1 MNEIE
6 NTAAM
11 EEIKAAEGIESSVPD
26 ADAAVAQAEEI
37 AAGAGKEPAENKQ
50 NKLKTVLIRTA
61 VTVLTTLVLLVAAVY
76 GAGFILVK
84 GPSQQMSNLFV
95 MTMRETSAM
104 KWVANLY
111 LSAEEIEAMETAGED
126 EAIAEMDATLVQIG
140 EGADSY
146 GLVDEDGDGII
157 LETVKGSGYVGYM
170 MIVLDPSRMMMG
182 TPLRFGYAGLTVEKM
197 VETYDCVAGVNG
209 GGFEDPNGTGKG
221 GIPKGMIVL
230 NGETDYCIEGRSYE
244 FVGFDDQ
251 YVLHTGKMTPE
262 EARAKNIQ
270 FGCSFGPV
278 LLVNGE
284 ETSIE
289 IFSGV
294 NPRTAIGQRA
304 DGAVLLLVVDGRQAY
319 SLGATYE
326 DLAQIMLDYGA
337 VNACNLDGGS
347 STVMWYN
354 DGYVNQCMTF
364 VGIRPIPTGFLVK
377 KLEG

>member
-6 NTAAM
+6 VTAAAVETETAEM
-11 EEIKAAEGIESSVPD
+11 IKNTVPNAE
-26 ADAAVAQAEEI
+26 AAVEQAQSLVTEPTKQHT
-37 AAGAGKEPAENKQ
+37 GK
-50 NKLKTVLIRTA
+50 LLTILCRTA
-61 VTVLTTLVLLVAAVY
+61 IVLLTTLVLLVVAVY

-111 LSAEEIEAMETAGED
+111 LSAEEIEAMETAGD
-126 EAIAEMDATLVQIG
+126 DDAIAEMDTTLVQIG
-140 EGADSY
+140 EGADAY

-157 LETVKGSGYVGYM
+157 VETVKGSGYVGYM
-170 MIVLDPSRMMMG
+170 MVVLDPSRLMMG
-182 TPLRFGYAGLTVEKM
+182 TPKKFGYAGLTVEKM
-197 VETYDCVAGVNG
+197 VETYDCVAGING
-209 GGFEDPNGTGKG
+209 GGFEDPNGAGKG

-230 NGETDYCIEGRSYE
+230 DGEPDYYVKGRAYE

-251 YVLHTGKMTPE
+251 YVLHTGKMTAE
-262 EARAKNIQ
+262 DVVAKNIQ

-284 ETSIE
+284 ETSID

-354 DGYVNQCMTF
+354 DGYINQCMTF

>member
-1 MNEIE
+1 MKETE
-6 NTAAM
+6 QSVVF
-11 EEIKAAEGIESSVPD
+11 AAEE
-26 ADAAVAQAEEI
+26 AAVEQAEAI
-37 AAGAGKEPAENKQ
+37 VAGAEAPKAKKGN
-50 NKLKTVLIRTA
+50 LIKTIALRTG
-61 VTVLTTLVLLVAAVY
+61 LVLLTTVVLLVVAIY

-111 LSAEEIEAMETAGED
+111 LSAEEIERMETAGDD
-126 EAIAEMDATLVQIG
+126 ESIAEMDESLVQIG
-140 EGADSY
+140 AGADAY

-157 LETVKGSGYVGYM
+157 VETVKGSGYVGYM
-170 MIVLDPSRMMMG
+170 MVVLDPSRIMMG
-182 TPLRFGYAGLTVEKM
+182 TPKKFGYAGLTVEQM

-209 GGFEDPNGTGKG
+209 GGFEDPNGTGRG

-230 NGETDYCIEGRSYE
+230 NGETDYCVEGRTYE
-244 FVGFDDQ
+244 FVGFDDK

-284 ETSIE
+284 EVAIST
-289 IFSGV
+289 FSGV

-326 DLAQIMLDYGA
+326 DLAQIMLAIWTVAPPPLCGTT
-337 VNACNLDGGS
+337 
-347 STVMWYN
+347 TVM
-354 DGYVNQCMTF
+354 
-364 VGIRPIPTGFLVK
+364 
-377 KLEG
+377 

>member
-1 MNEIE
+1 MTETE
-6 NTAAM
+6 MTVAAR
-11 EEIKAAEGIESSVPD
+11 EQSLPD
-26 ADAAVAQAEEI
+26 GEAAVAQAQQLVAEEKTTNRVKTYLLR
-37 AAGAGKEPAENKQ
+37 AGLA
-50 NKLKTVLIRTA
+50 
-61 VTVLTTLVLLVAAVY
+61 VLTTLVLLIVAVY
-76 GAGFILVK
+76 GTGFILVK

-126 EAIAEMDATLVQIG
+126 EAIAEMDASLVQIG
-140 EGADSY
+140 EGADAY

-157 LETVKGSGYVGYM
+157 VETVKGSGYVGYM
-170 MIVLDPSRMMMG
+170 MIVQDPSRIMMG
-182 TPLRFGYAGLTVEKM
+182 TPKKFGYAGLTVEDM
-197 VETYDCVAGVNG
+197 VATYDCVAGVNG
-209 GGFEDPNGTGKG
+209 GGFEDPNGTGRG

-230 NGETDYCIEGRSYE
+230 NGEPDYYVKGRAYE

-251 YVLHTGKMTPE
+251 YVLHTGKMTAE
-262 EARAKNIQ
+262 DVVEKNIQ

>member
-1 MNEIE
+1 MTEMEQTVVSEETMAETIE
-6 NTAAM
+6 TP
-11 EEIKAAEGIESSVPD
+11 EVKKAAKKGS
-26 ADAAVAQAEEI
+26 
-37 AAGAGKEPAENKQ
+37 
-50 NKLKTVLIRTA
+50 KLKTYALRTLGVL
-61 VTVLTTLVLLVAAVY
+61 LTTVALLVVAVY

-84 GPSQQMSNLFV
+84 GPSQQMSTLFV

-111 LSAEEIEAMETAGED
+111 LSAEEIELMETAGD
-126 EAIAEMDATLVQIG
+126 GDTISEMDESLVQIG
-140 EGADSY
+140 SGADAY

-157 LETVKGSGYVGYM
+157 VETVKGSGYVGYM
-170 MIVLDPSRMMMG
+170 MVVLDPSRMMMG
-182 TPLRFGYAGLTVEKM
+182 TPKKFGYAGLTVEKM

-209 GGFEDPNGTGKG
+209 GGFEDPNGAGKG
-221 GIPKGMIVL
+221 GIPKGMVVV
-230 NGETDYCIEGRSYE
+230 NGEPDYCVEGRSYE

-262 EARAKNIQ
+262 DARNKNIQ
-270 FGCSFGPV
+270 FGCSFGPI

-284 ETSIE
+284 EIAYTG
-289 IFSGV
+289 FSGV

-364 VGIRPIPTGFLVK
+364 VGIRPIPTGFLVQ

>member
-1 MNEIE
+1 MNETKT
-6 NTAAM
+6 TAVAL
-11 EEIKAAEGIESSVPD
+11 EEEAAAVNI
-26 ADAAVAQAEEI
+26 DAAVAQAEEI
-37 AAGAGKEPAENKQ
+37 AAAAPAEK
-50 NKLKTVLIRTA
+50 KGHKAKTVLVRTG
-61 VTVLTTLVLLVAAVY
+61 VVLLTTLVLLVVAVY

-84 GPSQQMSNLFV
+84 GPSEQMSNLFV

-111 LSAEEIEAMETAGED
+111 LSAEEIEAMETAGDD

-157 LETVKGSGYVGYM
+157 VETVKGSGYVGYM

-182 TPLRFGYAGLTVEKM
+182 TPKHFGYAGLTVDKM
-197 VETYDCVAGVNG
+197 VETYDCVAGING
-209 GGFEDPNGTGKG
+209 GGFEDPNGAGKG

-230 NGETDYCIEGRSYE
+230 DGEPDYCVEGKTYE

-262 EARAKNIQ
+262 DAREKNIQ

-284 ETSIE
+284 EVAIST
-289 IFSGV
+289 FSGV

-354 DGYVNQCMTF
+354 DGYINQCMTF

>member
-1 MNEIE
+1 MIVETEKQSELEQQADVQAVEYKEEKIE
-6 NTAAM
+6 VQLHQQEHKETGMVGMVKKVAART
-11 EEIKAAEGIESSVPD
+11 G
-26 ADAAVAQAEEI
+26 AVL
-37 AAGAGKEPAENKQ
+37 GM
-50 NKLKTVLIRTA
+50 
-61 VTVLTTLVLLVAAVY
+61 TLVFLLLAVY
-76 GAGFILVK
+76 VTGFIFVK
-84 GPSQQMSNLFV
+84 GPSEQLGNLFV

-111 LSAEEIEAMETAGED
+111 LSAEEIEAMETAGKDED
-126 EAIAEMDATLVQIG
+126 VGETDTSLVQMG
-140 EGADSY
+140 EGADDY

-170 MIVLDPSRMMMG
+170 MVVLDPSRLMLG
-182 TPLRFGYAGLTVEKM
+182 KPARFGSSGWTVEKM
-197 VETYDCVAGVNG
+197 VGEYDCVAGVNG
-209 GGFEDPNGTGKG
+209 GGFVDVNGAGNGGTPN
-221 GIPKGMIVL
+221 GMIVVD
-230 NGETDYCIEGRSYE
+230 GETKYCSENTKYE
-244 FVGFDDQ
+244 FVGFDDH
-251 YVLHTGKMTPE
+251 YVLHTGKMTPA
-262 EARAKNIQ
+262 EAREKNIQ

-284 ETSIE
+284 EVAIST
-289 IFSGV
+289 FSGV
-294 NPRTAIGQRA
+294 NPRTAIGQRG

-364 VGIRPIPTGFLVK
+364 VGIRGVPTAFLVK

>member
-1 MNEIE
+1 MNEQE
-6 NTAAM
+6 APKTVSEQETTKEQGKKTGRTGGKLA
-11 EEIKAAEGIESSVPD
+11 EIGKKAAV
-26 ADAAVAQAEEI
+26 
-37 AAGAGKEPAENKQ
+37 
-50 NKLKTVLIRTA
+50 VL
-61 VTVLTTLVLLVAAVY
+61 VLTVGMLLLTLY
-76 GAGFILVK
+76 GAGLILVK
-84 GPSQQMSNLFV
+84 GPSEQMSRLFV

-111 LSAEEIEAMETAGED
+111 LSGEEIAAMEQAGDNEV
-126 EAIAEMDATLVQIG
+126 IAEMDETLVQLG
-140 EGADSY
+140 AEGDQY

-170 MIVLDPSRMMMG
+170 MVVLDPSRMMMG
-182 TPLRFGYAGLTVEKM
+182 TPKHFGYAGLTVEDM
-197 VETYDCVAGVNG
+197 VSTYDCVAGVNG
-209 GGFEDPNGTGKG
+209 GGFEDPNGTGRG
-221 GIPKGMIVL
+221 GIPKGMIVMD
-230 NGETDYCIEGRSYE
+230 GKTKYCSENTKYE
-244 FVGFDDQ
+244 FVGFDDE
-251 YVLHTGKMTPE
+251 YVLHTGKMTPAQVRE
-262 EARAKNIQ
+262 KNIQ

-284 ETSIE
+284 EVSIST
-289 IFSGV
+289 FSGV

-347 STVMWYN
+347 STVMWYG
-354 DGYVNQCMTF
+354 DGYVNQCMSF
-364 VGIRPIPTGFLVK
+364 LGVRPIPTGFLVK

>member
-6 NTAAM
+6 NAVVT
-11 EEIKAAEGIESSVPD
+11 PD
-26 ADAAVAQAEEI
+26 ADAAVAQAEAL
-37 AAGAGKEPAENKQ
+37 AAGEPAEKKENT
-50 NKLKTVLIRTA
+50 LKTVLVRAGVIL
-61 VTVLTTLVLLVAAVY
+61 LTTLVLLVVAVY

-84 GPSQQMSNLFV
+84 GPSDQMSNLFV

-111 LSAEEIEAMETAGED
+111 LSAEEIEAMETAGDD
-126 EAIAEMDATLVQIG
+126 ETIAEMDETLVQIG
-140 EGADSY
+140 AGADSY

-170 MIVLDPSRMMMG
+170 MVVLDPSRMMMG
-182 TPLRFGYAGLTVEKM
+182 TPKHFGYSGLTVEKM

-262 EARAKNIQ
+262 QAREKNIQ

-284 ETSIE
+284 EVAISTV
-289 IFSGV
+289 SGV

-364 VGIRPIPTGFLVK
+364 IGIRPIPTGFLVK

>member
-1 MNEIE
+1 MNEKE
-6 NTAAM
+6 NTVVLL
-11 EEIKAAEGIESSVPD
+11 EQE
-26 ADAAVAQAEEI
+26 AVAQTETPAKQAGNRIQNIKSI
-37 AAGAGKEPAENKQ
+37 AKN
-50 NKLKTVLIRTA
+50 TMVVL
-61 VTVLTTLVLLVAAVY
+61 LTTLVLLVVTVY
-76 GAGFILVK
+76 GAGYIFTK
-84 GPSQQMSNLFV
+84 GPSEQMRDLFV

-111 LSAEEIEAMETAGED
+111 LSAAEIEAMETAGDAE
-126 EAIAEMDATLVQIG
+126 EIAEMDTSLVQMGTG
-140 EGADSY
+140 ETDY

-157 LETVKGSGYVGYM
+157 VETVKGPGYVGYM
-170 MIVLDPSRMMMG
+170 MIVLDPTRMMMG
-182 TPLRFGYAGLTVEKM
+182 TPKYFGNAGLTVEKM
-197 VETYDCVAGVNG
+197 VETYDCVAGING
-209 GGFEDPNGTGKG
+209 GGFEDPNGYGRG

-230 NGETDYCIEGRSYE
+230 DGETMYCNENTKYE

-251 YVLHTGKMTPE
+251 YVLHTGKMTPKQ
-262 EARAKNIQ
+262 AREKNIQ

-284 ETSIE
+284 EVSITTV
-289 IFSGV
+289 SGV

-354 DGYVNQCMTF
+354 DGYINQCMTF

>member
-1 MNEIE
+1 MSE
-6 NTAAM
+6 NRTTTAVP
-11 EEIKAAEGIESSVPD
+11 EREQGLAAEQPKEKLN
-26 ADAAVAQAEEI
+26 VA
-37 AAGAGKEPAENKQ
+37 
-50 NKLKTVLIRTA
+50 KLLLRTVGVL
-61 VTVLTTLVLLVAAVY
+61 VMTVVLLVVTVY
-76 GAGFILVK
+76 GAGFILTK

-111 LSAEEIEAMETAGED
+111 LSEEEIAALETAGEED
-126 EAIAEMDATLVQIG
+126 ALLEMDASLVQLG
-140 EGADSY
+140 EGADDY

-170 MIVLDPSRMMMG
+170 MVVLDPTRMMMG
-182 TPLRFGYAGLTVEKM
+182 TPKKFGYAGLTVEDM
-197 VETYDCVAGVNG
+197 VATYDCVAGVNG
-209 GGFEDPNGTGKG
+209 GGFEDPNGAGKG

-230 NGETDYCIEGRSYE
+230 NGEPDYCVKGRKYE
-244 FVGFDDQ
+244 FVGFDDNF
-251 YVLHTGKMTPE
+251 VLHTGKMTPE
-262 EARAKNIQ
+262 EAVEKNIQ

-284 ETSIE
+284 EVSITT
-289 IFSGV
+289 FSGV

-319 SLGATYE
+319 SIGATYE

-364 VGIRPIPTGFLVK
+364 VGIRPIPTGFLVQK
-377 KLEG
+377 AEG

>member
-1 MNEIE
+1 MKETE
-6 NTAAM
+6 MTVAAP
-11 EEIKAAEGIESSVPD
+11 IRESVEQHVPD
-26 ADAAVAQAEEI
+26 EEI
-37 AAGAGKEPAENKQ
+37 AVAEAELIVGQPAPELEGKTSPS
-50 NKLKTVLIRTA
+50 LKTYVLRAGIA
-61 VTVLTTLVLLVAAVY
+61 LLTTLVILVVAVY

-111 LSAEEIEAMETAGED
+111 LSAEEIEAMETAGD
-126 EAIAEMDATLVQIG
+126 NDAIAEMDATLVQIG
-140 EGADSY
+140 EGADAY

-157 LETVKGSGYVGYM
+157 VETVKGSGYVGYM
-170 MIVLDPSRMMMG
+170 MVVQDPSRIMMG
-182 TPLRFGYAGLTVEKM
+182 TPKKFGYAGLTVEDM
-197 VETYDCVAGVNG
+197 VATYDCVAGVNG
-209 GGFEDPNGTGKG
+209 GGFEDPNGTGRG

-230 NGETDYCIEGRSYE
+230 DGEPDYYVKGRAYE

-251 YVLHTGKMTPE
+251 HVLHTGKMTAE
-262 EARAKNIQ
+262 DVVEKNIQ

-284 ETSIE
+284 ETSID

-294 NPRTAIGQRA
+294 NPRTAIGQRP

-354 DGYVNQCMTF
+354 DGYINQCMTF

>member
-1 MNEIE
+1 MSE
-6 NTAAM
+6 M
-11 EEIKAAEGIESSVPD
+11 EHTVVMSETVESPIPE
-26 ADAAVAQAEEI
+26 AAVAQAEEI
-37 AAGAGKEPAENKQ
+37 VAGTAGKKKEGKV
-50 NKLKTVLIRTA
+50 KTVLVRTV
-61 VTVLTTLVLLVAAVY
+61 VTLLTTLVFLVVVVY

-84 GPSQQMSNLFV
+84 GPSEQMSNLFV

-111 LSAEEIEAMETAGED
+111 LSTEEIEAMETAGDD
-126 EAIAEMDATLVQIG
+126 ETIAEMDENLVQIG

-146 GLVDEDGDGII
+146 GLIDEDGDGII

-182 TPLRFGYAGLTVEKM
+182 TPEKFGYAGLTVEKM
-197 VETYDCVAGVNG
+197 VEMYDCVAGING
-209 GGFEDPNGTGKG
+209 GGFEDPNGRGKG
-221 GIPKGMIVL
+221 GIPKGMVVV
-230 NGETDYCIEGRSYE
+230 NGETDYCVEGRTYE

-262 EARAKNIQ
+262 EVREKNIQ
-270 FGCSFGPV
+270 FGCSFGPI
-278 LLVNGE
+278 LLINGE
-284 ETSIE
+284 EIE
-289 IFSGV
+289 YTGFSGV

-347 STVMWYN
+347 SSVLWYN

-364 VGIRPIPTGFLVK
+364 IGIRPIPTGFLVK

>member
-1 MNEIE
+1 MNEAKITV
-6 NTAAM
+6 TA
-11 EEIKAAEGIESSVPD
+11 EQLPD
-26 ADAAVAQAEEI
+26 GDAAVAQAEQLVC
-37 AAGAGKEPAENKQ
+37 GAEKTGG
-50 NKLKTVLIRTA
+50 KLKTYLLRTVIA
-61 VTVLTTLVLLVAAVY
+61 VVTTLVILVAAVY
-76 GAGFILVK
+76 GAGLILVK
-84 GPSQQMSNLFV
+84 GPSEQMSNLFV

-111 LSAEEIEAMETAGED
+111 LSAEEIEAMETAGD
-126 EAIAEMDATLVQIG
+126 DDAIAEMDATLVQIG
-140 EGADSY
+140 EGADAY

-157 LETVKGSGYVGYM
+157 VETVKGSGYVGYM
-170 MIVLDPSRMMMG
+170 MVVLDPSRLMMG
-182 TPLRFGYAGLTVEKM
+182 TPKKFGYAGLTVEDM
-197 VETYDCVAGVNG
+197 VATYDCVAGVNG
-209 GGFEDPNGTGKG
+209 GGFEDPNGTGRG

-230 NGETDYCIEGRSYE
+230 DGEPDYYVQGRAYE

-251 YVLHTGKMTPE
+251 YVLHTGKMTAE
-262 EARAKNIQ
+262 DVVEKNIQ

-354 DGYVNQCMTF
+354 DGYINQCMTF

>member
-1 MNEIE
+1 MNETKQ
-6 NTAAM
+6 TAVIS
-11 EEIKAAEGIESSVPD
+11 EEAAKSPMVD
-26 ADAAVAQAEEI
+26 AHLAVEQAEEI
-37 AAGAGKEPAENKQ
+37 AAGETAATKGNQ
-50 NKLKTVLIRTA
+50 VKTVLVRTA
-61 VTVLTTLVLLVAAVY
+61 VAVLTTLVLLVVAIY

-84 GPSQQMSNLFV
+84 GPSDQMSNLFI

-111 LSAEEIEAMETAGED
+111 LSAEEIEAMETAGDED
-126 EAIAEMDATLVQIG
+126 AIAEMNADLVQIG
-140 EGADSY
+140 QGADDY

-157 LETVKGSGYVGYM
+157 VETVKGSGYVGYM
-170 MIVLDPSRMMMG
+170 MVVLDPGRMMMG
-182 TPLRFGYAGLTVEKM
+182 TPKKFGYAGLTVEDM
-197 VETYDCVAGVNG
+197 VATYDCVAGVNG
-209 GGFEDPNGTGKG
+209 GGFEDPNGTGRG

-230 NGETDYCIEGRSYE
+230 DGEPDYCVEGRAYE
-244 FVGFDDQ
+244 FVGFDDNF
-251 YVLHTGKMTPE
+251 VLHTGKITPQD
-262 EARAKNIQ
+262 ARDKNIQ

-284 ETSIE
+284 EIAYTG
-289 IFSGV
+289 FSGV